1 MKQMVVPHFA
11 TEAEEAKWWGAH
23 RSDVEAEIRRRV
35 QRKPLTLDAL
45 LKKEKPSQP
54 ITLRIAKE
62 DLETA
67 RCLAAERGVGYQT
80 YLKMLLRGALAKQ
93 GTRGVERANGERV
106 ARRGA

>member
-1 MKQMVVPHFA
+1 MIIPKFPS
-11 TEAEEAKWWGAH
+11 EAEEAKWWDAH
-23 RSDVEAEIRRRV
+23 RSDVEAEIRRRM

-62 DLETA
+62 DLQAA
-67 RCLAAERGVGYQT
+67 RRSAADLGVGYQT
-80 YLKMLLRGALAKQ
+80 YLKMLLRGALARDSTK
-93 GTRGVERANGERV
+93 RVERANGKRV